1 MLNECFDNKISTDKK
16 RLEDIKIASYQLDY
30 GKGQVIM
37 MGIYGQNLAH
47 NEKFMKFFDSVIIP
61 KSLCLKFLPCE

>member
-1 MLNECFDNKISTDKK
+1 MKYFENKIPPDKK
-16 RLEDIKIASYQLDY
+16 RLEDIKIATYQLDY

-37 MGIYGQNLAH
+37 MGIFGQNLAN

-61 KSLCLKFLPCE
+61 KSLCPKFLLYK